1 MNEDKVI
8 DIERGGRVF
17 ALAGNPNVGKSTVF
31 NNLTGLRQHT
41 GNWTGKTVAN
51 AWGRCKKYCPSATL
65 VDLPGCY
72 SLFAVSEEEAIAGDY
87 IAFGGADA
95 TVVIADATN
104 LERNLILLLQTLE
117 ISPRVVLGVNL
128 LDEAKRRSITVDI
141 DKLSSLLGIEVV
153 GIVAKNGSGLKE
165 LIDGAQ
171 RAASKTTALRLT
183 YGEQT
188 ESAVSVVIA
197 SLRECDICR
206 ESERFM
212 ALRLLQ
218 SDKEGAA
225 RLIEDFCSNKDD
237 IMAALDEAHN
247 IAGIEVI
254 RDDVTRTVAEKASEI
269 ASECVVNSDHRK
281 ATLTDRILTGKFT
294 AFPIM
299 LLLLAAVFWI
309 TVKGANYPS
318 ELLSKAFFAL
328 EDIMLESCAEWGV
341 PSWLSGALI
350 LGVYRTLA
358 WVVAVMLPPMAIF
371 FPLFT
376 LLEDLGYLPRVAF
389 NLDRAFCKCNAC
401 GKQSLTMCMGL
412 GCNAVG
418 VTGCRIIDSPRERL
432 IAILTNGFIPCNG
445 RFPLILTLTAVFA
458 SAVGGLAAPFVL
470 CAVIVIGV
478 SATLGASYL
487 LSKTLLKGQPSSFV
501 LEIPPLRKPQIVKT
515 LVRSVFDRT
524 LHVLGRAVT
533 VAAPAGLI
541 IYILANTGALS
552 AICGFLDPF
561 ARILGLDGV
570 ILAAFILGMP
580 ANEIVLP
587 IMIMGYS
594 SGGYLVEIAGDAALK
609 GLLTAN
615 GWSAVTAVCV
625 VLFSLMHSPC
635 STTLLTVWK
644 ETKSIKWTVV
654 SALLP
659 TMFGIISCAAVNALC
674 NLLL

>member
-1 MNEDKVI
+1 MRDSIYTENDS
-8 DIERGGRVF
+8 GGKVF

-31 NNLTGLRQHT
+31 NSLTGLRQHT

-72 SLFAVSEEEAIAGDY
+72 SLFAVSEEETIAGDY
-87 IAFGGADA
+87 IAFGDADA
-95 TVVIADATN
+95 TIVIADATN
-104 LERNLILLLQTLE
+104 LERNLLLLLQTME

-128 LDEAKRRSITVDI
+128 LDEAKRKKINIDL
-141 DKLSSLLGIEVV
+141 DKLSSMLGIEAV
-153 GIVAKNGSGLKE
+153 GIVAKNGKGLEE
-165 LIDGAQ
+165 LMAGAI
-171 RAASKTTALRLT
+171 RASENGSALRLI
-183 YGEQT
+183 YSDQT
-188 ESAVSVVIA
+188 ENAVSSVI
-197 SLRECDICR
+197 SVLKKCDICR

-218 SDKEGAA
+218 SDSESAQK
-225 RLIEDFCSNKDD
+225 LMNDFCGNREEVE
-237 IMAALDEAHN
+237 AALEKAH
-247 IAGIEVI
+247 AEVPLEYI
-254 RDDVTRTVAEKASEI
+254 RDDVTRAIANKAAEL
-269 ASECVVNSDHRK
+269 ASECVSQKERQNITRV
-281 ATLTDRILTGKFT
+281 DRILTGKLT

-299 LLLLAAVFWI
+299 LLLLALVFWI

-318 ELLSKAFFAL
+318 ELLSKAFFSL
-328 EDIMLESCAEWGV
+328 EDIMLERCALWGI

-389 NLDRAFCKCNAC
+389 NLDRAFCRCNAC

-432 IAILTNGFIPCNG
+432 IAILTNAFVPCNG
-445 RFPLILTLTAVFA
+445 RFPLILSITAVFA
-458 SAVGGLAAPFVL
+458 AAAGSFAAPLAL
-470 CAVIVIGV
+470 CSVIVIGV

-487 LSKTLLKGQPSSFV
+487 LSKTMLKGQPSSFV
-501 LEIPPLRKPQIVKT
+501 LEIPPIRRPQVVKT

-533 VAAPAGLI
+533 VAAPAGLL
-541 IYILANTGALS
+541 IYVLANTGALS
-552 AICGFLDPF
+552 AICGFFDPF
-561 ARILGLDGV
+561 ARCFGMDGV
-570 ILAAFILGMP
+570 IFTAFILGLP

-587 IMIMGYS
+587 IIIMGYS
-594 SGGYLVEIAGDAALK
+594 SGGYLVDLAGDTALK
-609 GLLTAN
+609 ALLLSN
-615 GWSAVTAVCV
+615 GWGAVTAICV

-635 STTLLTVWK
+635 STTLITVWK
-644 ETKSIKWTVV
+644 ETKSVKWTVTA
-654 SALLP
+654 ALLP
-659 TMFGIISCAAVNALC
+659 TAFGLTACFAVNLIG

>member
-1 MNEDKVI
+1 MYTENDS
-8 DIERGGRVF
+8 GGKVF

-31 NNLTGLRQHT
+31 NSLTGLRQHT

-72 SLFAVSEEEAIAGDY
+72 SLFAVSEEETIAGDY
-87 IAFGGADA
+87 IAFGDADA
-95 TVVIADATN
+95 TIVIADATN
-104 LERNLILLLQTLE
+104 LERNLLLLLQTME

-128 LDEAKRRSITVDI
+128 LDEAKRKKINI
-141 DKLSSLLGIEVV
+141 DLDRLSSMLGIEAV
-153 GIVAKNGSGLKE
+153 GIVAKNGKGLEE
-165 LIDGAQ
+165 LMAGAI
-171 RAASKTTALRLT
+171 RASENNSALRLI
-183 YGEQT
+183 YSDQT
-188 ESAVSVVIA
+188 ENAVNSVISA
-197 SLRECDICR
+197 LKKCDICR

-218 SDKEGAA
+218 SDRDPAQK
-225 RLIEDFCSNKDD
+225 LINDFCGNREEVE
-237 IMAALDEAHN
+237 AALEKAHAEAPL
-247 IAGIEVI
+247 EYI
-254 RDDVTRTVAEKASEI
+254 RDDVTRAVANKAAEL
-269 ASECVVNSDHRK
+269 AAECVSQKERQNITRV
-281 ATLTDRILTGKFT
+281 DRILTGKLT

-299 LLLLAAVFWI
+299 LLLLALVFWI

-318 ELLSKAFFAL
+318 ELLSRAFFSL
-328 EDIMLESCAEWGV
+328 EDIMLGWCDALAI
-341 PSWLSGALI
+341 PPWLSGALI

-389 NLDRAFCKCNAC
+389 NLDRAFCRCNAC

-432 IAILTNGFIPCNG
+432 IAILTNAFIPCNG
-445 RFPLILTLTAVFA
+445 RFPLILSITAVFA
-458 SAVGGLAAPFVL
+458 AAAGSFAAPIAL
-470 CAVIVIGV
+470 CSVIVIGV

-487 LSKTLLKGQPSSFV
+487 LSKTMLKGQPSSFV
-501 LEIPPLRKPQIVKT
+501 LEIPPIRRPQVVKT

-533 VAAPAGLI
+533 VAAPAGLL
-541 IYILANTGALS
+541 IYVLANTGALG
-552 AICGFLDPF
+552 AVCGFFDPF
-561 ARILGLDGV
+561 ARLFGMDGV
-570 ILAAFILGMP
+570 IFTAFILGLP

-587 IMIMGYS
+587 IIIMGYS
-594 SGGYLVEIAGDAALK
+594 SGGYLVDLAGDTALRA
-609 GLLTAN
+609 LLLSN
-615 GWSAVTAVCV
+615 GWGTVTAVCV

-635 STTLLTVWK
+635 STTLITVWK
-644 ETKSIKWTVV
+644 ETKSIKWTVTA
-654 SALLP
+654 ALLP
-659 TMFGIISCAAVNALC
+659 TAFGLAACFAVNLIG

>member
-1 MNEDKVI
+1 MIDKKCGENERCGK
-8 DIERGGRVF
+8 VF

-31 NNLTGLRQHT
+31 NSLTGLRQHT

-51 AWGRCKKYCPSATL
+51 AWGRCKKYCPTAAL

-72 SLFAVSEEEAIAGDY
+72 SLFASSEEEAIAGDY

-95 TVVIADATN
+95 TIVVADATN

-117 ISPRVVLGVNL
+117 INSSVVLAVNL
-128 LDEAKRRSITVDI
+128 LDEAKRKHITVDLE
-141 DKLSSLLGIEVV
+141 KLSAMLNIEAV
-153 GIVAKNGSGLKE
+153 GIVAKTGKGLRE
-165 LIDGAQ
+165 LTEAASRASEVDGALKVTY
-171 RAASKTTALRLT
+171 SDKTEQATALILAAL
-183 YGEQT
+183 EP
-188 ESAVSVVIA
+188 
-197 SLRECDICR
+197 CKICGR
-206 ESERFM
+206 SKRFL

-218 SDKEGAA
+218 SDGDSAKSM
-225 RLIEDFCSNKDD
+225 ISD
-237 IMAALDEAHN
+237 ICGDGVDISRALEEAWQ
-247 IAGIEVI
+247 ISRREEI
-254 RDDVTRTVAEKASEI
+254 RDDVTKTIAAKAAEIAAECVKNGKLRTVTAA
-269 ASECVVNSDHRK
+269 
-281 ATLTDRILTGKFT
+281 DRILTGKYT

-318 ELLSKAFFAL
+318 ELLSKAFLSL
-328 EDIMLESCAEWGV
+328 EEVLLGWCDGAGV
-341 PSWLSGALI
+341 PEWLSGALI
-350 LGVYRTLA
+350 LGVYRTLT

-389 NLDRAFCKCNAC
+389 NLDRAFCGCSAC

-432 IAILTNGFIPCNG
+432 IAILTNSFVPCNG
-445 RFPLILTLTAVFA
+445 RFPMILTITAVFVAAGSTFAAPLVLCGVIMIGIAATLCA
-458 SAVGGLAAPFVL
+458 SA
-470 CAVIVIGV
+470 
-478 SATLGASYL
+478 L

-501 LEIPPLRKPQIVKT
+501 LEIPPFRRPQIAKT

-533 VAAPAGLI
+533 IAAPAGLL

-552 AICGFLDPF
+552 AVCSFLDPF
-561 ARILGLDGV
+561 ARLIGLDGV
-570 ILAAFILGMP
+570 ILTAFILGLP

-594 SGGYLVEIAGDAALK
+594 SGGYLVEAAEGEALK
-609 GLLTAN
+609 ALLTAN
-615 GWSAVTAVCV
+615 GWSVVTAVCV

-635 STTLLTVWK
+635 STTLMTVWK
-644 ETKSIKWTVV
+644 ETKSVKWTVV

-659 TMFGIISCAAVNALC
+659 TAFGIITCAAVNGIC
-674 NLLL
+674 SLLL